1 MDGKRIMEIR
11 QHGKAAQGQKE
22 LLRHLGGLRVSLKQA
37 IQGKCYDCTGYYA
50 DGRADCGMTHCPLYP
65 FMAYNPNREKQAA
78 KNPSPA
84 HMEKMRAARRQ
95 KSNLLL

>member
-1 MDGKRIMEIR
+1 
-11 QHGKAAQGQKE
+11 
-22 LLRHLGGLRVSLKQA
+22 
-37 IQGKCYDCTGYYA
+37 
-50 DGRADCGMTHCPLYP
+50 
-65 FMAYNPNREKQAA
+65 MAYNPNREKQAA